1 MADLQDICEQI
12 DQVAL
17 HQLIALDLST
27 QALRPRLT
35 ADVPVEEALAISHT
49 IAMLNAQMLRW
60 VGVLLHGT
68 VPAEDVCKAC
78 REAEEHSDEE

>member
-35 ADVPVEEALAISHT
+35 DDVPVAEALAISHT
-49 IAMLNAQMLRW
+49 IAALNAQMLRW

-68 VPAEDVCKAC
+68 VPAEDGCEAC
-78 REAEEHSDEE
+78 REAQEHSDEE